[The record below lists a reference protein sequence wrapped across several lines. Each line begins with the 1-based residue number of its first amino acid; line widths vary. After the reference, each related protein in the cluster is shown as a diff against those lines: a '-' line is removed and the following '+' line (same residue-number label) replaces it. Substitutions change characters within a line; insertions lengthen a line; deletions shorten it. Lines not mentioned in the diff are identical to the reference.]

1 MTSTSCCLLLPLLC
15 SGLAETSLHGAWS
28 PSLAMKG
35 LHQFANT
42 DEKAEKAHFP
52 HCPKSQV
59 SGLCH
64 HGSLHPEVLLAPSL
78 AIPPPLRH
86 KAQAF
91 LSLQDLCKD
100 PVTLVFILPASA
112 VCSLPPQLL
121 HLPNQHLSRR
131 SPPTREPTITP
142 SPRRGTSFSLQFQT
156 TGASP
161 FNEGPTNWE
170 TANRSR

>member
-1 MTSTSCCLLLPLLC
+1 MTSTSCCLLLLMLC
-15 SGLAETSLHGAWS
+15 SGLAETSLHGSWS

-42 DEKAEKAHFP
+42 DQQAEKGHFP
-52 HCPKSQV
+52 CCPKSQG
-59 SGLCH
+59 SNLPH
-64 HGSLHPEVLLAPSL
+64 HGSLHPEVLLAASL
-78 AIPPPLRH
+78 AVLPLHHRD
-86 KAQAF
+86 QAF

-100 PVTLVFILPASA
+100 PVTLMFILPASA

-121 HLPNQHLSRR
+121 HLPNQHLRQC

-142 SPRRGTSFSLQFQT
+142 SLRRGTSLSLQLQT

-170 TANRSR
+170 TANRSS